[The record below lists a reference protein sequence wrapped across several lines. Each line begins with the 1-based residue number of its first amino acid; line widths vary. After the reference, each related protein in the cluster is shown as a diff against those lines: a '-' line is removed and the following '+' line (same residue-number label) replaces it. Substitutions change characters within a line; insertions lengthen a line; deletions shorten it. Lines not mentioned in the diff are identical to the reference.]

1 MRVFIK
7 MAGLGCA
14 GWLVMRFTMFECG
27 LVSVARWAV
36 ALTPMARRYQIC
48 RRAGIFNQSENHG
61 KSRKSAF
68 GGPIM
73 YHILTPHGNMWIRI
87 ERLVGNMIILL
98 YCMFFFCT
106 LLLFTSGCCL
116 LPYEYTP
123 CNPQTHHPT
132 ITNNVQLNSYFVDG
146 KMV

>member
-73 YHILTPHGNMWIRI
+73 YHILTPHRNMWIRI

-98 YCMFFFCT
+98 YCMFSIFFHS
-106 LLLFTSGCCL
+106 LVVHVGLLFVTVRV
-116 LPYEYTP
+116 YTVQSP
-123 CNPQTHHPT
+123 NAPS
-132 ITNNVQLNSYFVDG
+132 NNHQQCSIKLVFRG
-146 KMV
+146 W